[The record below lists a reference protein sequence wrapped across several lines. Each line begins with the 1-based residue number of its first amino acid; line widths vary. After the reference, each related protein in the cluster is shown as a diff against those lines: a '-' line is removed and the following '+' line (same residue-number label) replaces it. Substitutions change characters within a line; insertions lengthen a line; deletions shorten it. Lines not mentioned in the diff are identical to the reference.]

1 MQESFA
7 TCLLSVML
15 LFCIVADAA
24 QNEFNVMD
32 YGAKADGYTDDSLV
46 TLDLISVMIF
56 YSQINLSCFGILTCG
71 GFGRVGIS

>member
-7 TCLLSVML
+7 ECLLSVTL
-15 LFCIVADAA
+15 LFYIVANAA

-32 YGAKADGYTDDSLV
+32 YGAKADGYIDDSLV

-56 YSQINLSCFGILTCG
+56 YSQINLSCFRILTCG

>member
-7 TCLLSVML
+7 ACLLSVTL
-15 LFCIVADAA
+15 LFCIVANAA

-56 YSQINLSCFGILTCG
+56 YSQINLSSFRILTCG

>member
-1 MQESFA
+1 MQELFA
-7 TCLLSVML
+7 MRLLSMTL
-15 LFCIVADAA
+15 LFYIVANAA

-56 YSQINLSCFGILTCG
+56 YSQINLSCFRILTCG

>member
-7 TCLLSVML
+7 VYLLSLTL
-15 LFCIVADAA
+15 LFCIVANAA

-56 YSQINLSCFGILTCG
+56 YS
-71 GFGRVGIS
+71 